1 MSTRFATEIDIAVA
15 AELLNGLAEN
25 GGATIN
31 LDNATPVETQGYVVA
46 YAREMTWTVT
56 PTMQCSVTRNVQ
68 DVALQYAQQAR
79 LWVGDNDGATPLHVG
94 VWADPDTGIVYF
106 DVVQIFTDYVDAMD
120 AARANGEIAIF
131 DNVTGED
138 IKVPAVT
145 LRKPG
150 DPRVTLRKSSD
161 A

>member
-1 MSTRFATEIDIAVA
+1 MNIYTTDHTTAIAA
-15 AELLNGLAEN
+15 ALLNGLADD

-56 PTMQCSVTRNVQ
+56 PTMANSVTRNVQ
-68 DVALQYAQQAR
+68 DVALQYAHQAQ
-79 LWVGDNDGATPLHVG
+79 LWVGANDGATPLHAG
-94 VWADPDTGIVYF
+94 VWANPDNGIVYF
-106 DVVQIFTDYVDAMD
+106 DIVQIFTDYVDAMD

-138 IKVPAVT
+138 IKVPPVT

-150 DPRVTLRKSSD
+150 DPRVTLRKSTD
-161 A
+161 N